1 MVKLL
6 FGIHCHQPV
15 GNFDFVIEEVYKHS
29 YLPFI
34 EVLKRFPCVRVSLH
48 YSGCLLEWLENRHPE
63 FLGMLRELAN
73 RGQVEILGGGFY
85 EPILAAISEEDRR
98 AQIRML
104 SRFVA
109 ERCGQSPRGM
119 WLAERVWEP
128 TVVKAMVRSGIE
140 YVLVDDF
147 HFICAGFSPEQLY
160 GYYLTEEEGEPLA
173 VFPIDSRLRYLTPFQ
188 AVEKTM
194 EYLSAVHRRGNDL
207 CAVIVDDGEKYGSW
221 PDTYDWVYNQG
232 WLEKFFA
239 ALKDER
245 SWIETVTFSEVLE
258 QVPPLGRVYLPS
270 ASYFEMGQWSLP
282 AEKAFALGRLQQE
295 LEQEGK
301 LDRFRPFLRGGI
313 WRNFFVK
320 YPESNLMHKKMLD
333 LSRRIKQAPASPARE
348 AAQKAVYRAQSND
361 AYWHGVFGGIY
372 LPHLRQ
378 AVYRHLLEAEEWLDR
393 LEQETS
399 EGKALP
405 SCRLVDIDNDGR
417 LEVLVNTSRCT
428 FGLAAH
434 RGGQVFEWGL
444 KTLRVNLLNTLSR
457 RFEHYHRHTAVSAPP
472 PQASEVTTIHH
483 REKSGDE
490 ELKQEL
496 CYDWYERRAF
506 IDHFFSERTAL
517 AEFASCAYEERGD
530 FVLGEYTVSK
540 WGYREEG
547 IEIVLTR
554 LGKVDGKPVL
564 LQKAVWCREDGLE
577 VGYRLVN
584 QGDSVL
590 HTAFGV
596 EINLAMPASGGEG
609 GRYFIQGR
617 LPEDASFLSQAAE
630 ERVEQVRLADEIM
643 GGQINLTW
651 DRPAHFWR
659 FPLQTVSQSESG
671 WEKTYQSS
679 VLLPWWELDLQP
691 GEEWEA
697 RLTLRSV

>member
-29 YLPFI
+29 YLPFLG
-34 EVLKRFPCVRVSLH
+34 VLKQHPQVKVTLH

-63 FLGMLRELAN
+63 FLGMIRELVS

-85 EPILAAISEEDRR
+85 EPILAVIPHEDRC

-104 SRFVA
+104 SHFLA
-109 ERCGQSPRGM
+109 ECCGQVPRGL

-128 TVVKAMVRSGIE
+128 TIVTALVRSGIE

-147 HFICAGFSPEQLY
+147 HFICAGFAPEELY

-173 VFPIDSRLRYLTPFQ
+173 IFPIDSRLRYLTPFQ

-194 EYLSAVHRRGNDL
+194 GYLMAVHRQDEDQ

-221 PDTYDWVYNQG
+221 PDTYDWVYRQG
-232 WLEKFFA
+232 WLESFFS
-239 ALKDER
+239 ALEENR
-245 SWIETVTFSEVLE
+245 SWIETLTFTEVLGRI
-258 QVPPLGRVYLPS
+258 PPRGRVYLPS
-270 ASYFEMGQWSLP
+270 ASYFEMSQWALP
-282 AEKAFALGRLQQE
+282 AKKALELGRLQQE
-295 LEQEGK
+295 LEREGK
-301 LDRFRPFLRGGI
+301 LERYRPFLRGGI
-313 WRNFFVK
+313 WKNFLVK

-333 LSRRIKQAPASPARE
+333 LSRRAKQAPASPARE
-348 AAQKAVYRAQSND
+348 AAQRAVYRAQSND

-393 LEQETS
+393 LEQE
-399 EGKALP
+399 GKAQKALT
-405 SCRLVDIDNDGR
+405 SCRLVDIDSDGR
-417 LEVLVNTSRCT
+417 LEVMVNTPRCT
-428 FGLAAH
+428 FGIAAH

-457 RFEHYHRHTAVSAPP
+457 RFEHYHGHEAVSTPP
-472 PQASEVTTIHH
+472 PQAAEIATIHH
-483 REKSGDE
+483 REKTGDQ

-496 CYDWYERRAF
+496 YYDWYERRAF
-506 IDHFFSERTAL
+506 IDHFFSDHTTL
-517 AEFASCAYEERGD
+517 AEFSACAYKERGD
-530 FVLGEYTVSK
+530 FVLGEYVINK

-547 IEIVLTR
+547 VEIVLAR
-554 LGKVDGKPVL
+554 QGKVGGQPVL
-564 LQKAVWCREDGLE
+564 LQKVIWCRENGLE
-577 VGYRLVN
+577 VMYKLVN
-584 QGDSVL
+584 QAGSLL

-596 EINLAMPASGGEG
+596 EINLAMPASGGKG
-609 GRYFIQGR
+609 GRYLVQGK
-617 LPEDASFLSQAAE
+617 LPEAASFLSQAAE
-630 ERVEQVRLADEIM
+630 ERVEQVQLVDEVM
-643 GGQINLTW
+643 GGRVELVW
-651 DRPAHFWR
+651 DQPAYFWR

-671 WEKTYQSS
+671 WEKTYQAS
-679 VLLPWWELDLQP
+679 VLLPWWKLVLPP
-691 GEEWEA
+691 GEAWEV
-697 RLTLRSV
+697 RFTLRAG